1 MQYWN
6 KFLHHP
12 VELASCEG
20 IDVVVGIG
28 AAEGTYHQVYSEGSG
43 NKQTP
48 C

>member
-12 VELASCEG
+12 VEPASFEG
-20 IDVVVGIG
+20 TDVVVGIG
-28 AAEGTYHQVYSEGSG
+28 TAEGTYHQVYSEGSG